1 MVICVVTSRLSRWPN
16 SFYSYYL
23 SRPSRSVQGV
33 RGSVE
38 LKDLP
43 EAVES
48 TVSVEHYYE
57 MRLTFERYPLPTL
70 PKLLDSREIVF
81 SIFTQ
86 RQDARS

>member
-1 MVICVVTSRLSRWPN
+1 MVIYVVTSRLSRWPN

-23 SRPSRSVQGV
+23 SRPSRSMQGV

-48 TVSVEHYYE
+48 TVSVERPYE
-57 MRLTFERYPLPTL
+57 MQLTFERSPPCLPIH
-70 PKLLDSREIVF
+70 PS
-81 SIFTQ
+81 
-86 RQDARS
+86 